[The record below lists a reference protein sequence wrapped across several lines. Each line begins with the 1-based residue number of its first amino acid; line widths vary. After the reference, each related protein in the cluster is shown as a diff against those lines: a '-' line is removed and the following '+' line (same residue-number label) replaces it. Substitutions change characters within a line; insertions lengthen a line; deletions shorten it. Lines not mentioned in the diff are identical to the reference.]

1 MSEGGNRDGRLSF
14 FAIYKWITIA
24 CVLLAAVW
32 SANAATITVPAG
44 GSVQSAINAAQYGD
58 TIIVQAG
65 TVYTASLVLPLKSG
79 TGEIVIQSSRIS
91 ELPEGVRVNPSQSD
105 LFAKFQ

>member
-58 TIIVQAG
+58 TIILQAG
-65 TVYTASLVLPLKSG
+65 VIYTTSISLPLKSG
-79 TGEIVIQSSRIS
+79 TGEIIIQSSRVS
-91 ELPEGVRVNPSQSD
+91 ELSAGVRVDPSQG
-105 LFAKFQ
+105 